1 MDIRHRIVTR
11 LPLQELWNDQGSWSQ
26 HRIRDLSL
34 SDLQARLS
42 SGTVQFV
49 VVDVG
54 HRPQW
59 LSKKEC
65 YHLWKSTIRPHLAE
79 PTSKVFL
86 EDFPGEYFYR
96 ASEWLFDS
104 ESIVVLEKQH

>member
-1 MDIRHRIVTR
+1 MDITQRIVTR
-11 LPLQELWNDQGSWSQ
+11 LPLQELWNDQGSSSK

-34 SDLQARLS
+34 DDLQVMLS

-49 VVDVG
+49 VVNVG

-59 LSKKEC
+59 LSKKDC
-65 YHLWKSTIRPHLAE
+65 YRLWKSTIRPHLAE

-86 EDFPGEYFYR
+86 EDFLGEYYYR
-96 ASEWLFDS
+96 AFEWLFDS
-104 ESIVVLEKQH
+104 ENIVVLEEQH